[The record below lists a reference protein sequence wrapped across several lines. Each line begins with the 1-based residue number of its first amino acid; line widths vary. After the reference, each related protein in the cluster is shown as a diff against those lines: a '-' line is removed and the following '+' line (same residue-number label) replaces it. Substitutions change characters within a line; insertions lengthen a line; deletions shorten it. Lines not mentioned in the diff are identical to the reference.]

1 MWQVGGV
8 RRRGPESLRP
18 NLGILQKQPRPVRT
32 LRGFVNHPL
41 TDLVVMVA
49 ILLSVILLVIEE
61 SMVLPPDSWIPVIS
75 ECLTGLFAVE
85 LTLRFIIAK
94 KRGRFFRR
102 YWPDLLALLPLL
114 RPLRFFRFFRL
125 FRLFR
130 LFQLGLL
137 LDRRVSLLRGLLR
150 VNFYFLWVLV
160 VMTII
165 LVLGSAVI
173 IFLLE
178 QGNSPN
184 FESMQQ
190 SFWWAVY
197 TIISGEPV
205 GAIPQTIEGRALLAM
220 MMLSG
225 MTLFAVFTGIVSAT
239 MMNRLQGTDRVA
251 ELDIDELDNHI
262 IIFGWNAG
270 VTPLIAELAVDPK
283 MKGVPVLLVNELE
296 ERPDLTAT
304 GYRSDL
310 LYFLKG
316 DYTQPKTLSSV
327 GVKSASR
334 AVVMADDVRSHDIAD
349 RDARSVLTV
358 LTIERMNPEIYCV
371 VELMNAANRDTLN
384 LVNVEAVIMRSDLSG
399 RALASACRHANL
411 MDVMMNLLTMRR
423 GEVLHRIPGPT
434 EAIAFGLLMPQVK
447 KETDALLVGIER
459 GGAPNIN
466 PPSDLSVQPEDFLIV
481 IGSPKAVG

>member
-1 MWQVGGV
+1 
-8 RRRGPESLRP
+8 
-18 NLGILQKQPRPVRT
+18 
-32 LRGFVNHPL
+32 
-41 TDLVVMVA
+41 MVA
-49 ILLSVILLVIEE
+49 ILSSVVLLVVEE
-61 SMVLPPDSWIPVIS
+61 SMALPPDSWIPVAS
-75 ECLTGLFAVE
+75 EALTALFAVE
-85 LTLRFIIAK
+85 LAIRFAITK
-94 KRGRFFRR
+94 KRSRFFRR

-137 LDRRVSLLRGLLR
+137 LDRRVTLLRGLLK

-160 VMTII
+160 VMTLI
-165 LVLGSAVI
+165 LILGSAVI
-173 IFLLE
+173 VYLLE
-178 QGNSPN
+178 QGSSPD
-184 FESMQQ
+184 FGSMQQ

-205 GAIPQTIEGRALLAM
+205 GSIPTTTEGRALLAM

-225 MTLFAVFTGIVSAT
+225 MTLFAVFTGVVSAT

-251 ELDIDELDNHI
+251 ELDIDELDNHV

-270 VTPLIAELAVDPK
+270 VEPLIAELAVDPK
-283 MKGVPVLLVNELE
+283 MRGVPVLLVNELDK
-296 ERPDLTAT
+296 RPNLEATA
-304 GYRSDL
+304 YRSDL
-310 LYFLKG
+310 LYFLRG
-316 DYTQPKTLSSV
+316 DYTQLKVLNTV
-327 GVKSASR
+327 GVKAASR
-334 AVVMADDVRSHDIAD
+334 AVVVADDVRSHDIAD

-358 LTIERMNPEIYCV
+358 LTIERINPEIYCV

-434 EAIAFGLLMPQVK
+434 SAMPFGELMPAVK

-459 GGAPNIN
+459 DGRPNIN
-466 PPSDLSVQPEDFLIV
+466 PPHDLEVEPTDHLIV
-481 IGSPKAVG
+481 IGSPSAGT